1 MLTGDNT
8 KPYEDPAETKKIINA
23 LMNIF
28 ESRKIPVAVTL
39 SNHDSEAGPMTR
51 EDIMEYY
58 NTFSCVISTDNSEKF
73 KNCAT
78 FNISV
83 LASDSDKTK
92 FNLWIFD
99 SGDYDEDDN
108 AT

>member
-1 MLTGDNT
+1 
-8 KPYEDPAETKKIINA
+8 
-23 LMNIF
+23 MNIL

-39 SNHDSEAGPMTR
+39 SNHDSEAGSMTR

-78 FNISV
+78 FNIPV

-92 FNLWIFD
+92 FNLWVFD